1 MKAFLSVLFFTTFV
15 VNSTAQRTKIIEDF
29 ESNTLGWTEILD
41 SKGQAIISEGVMQIE
56 SKGDLYYS
64 TAWTD
69 LDPNVPFE
77 ITVDVKVRR
86 LDGSRTFGIILDYLD
101 NSQYILLLVK
111 EGNARFIR
119 KKGDYE
125 GYISNSIKLEG
136 GWKEDVKLGV
146 KYQMGKLI
154 FEVNEIF
161 ALEARYVEMT
171 SSGVGLYVAG
181 RQKIKF
187 DNFTIT
193 Q

>member
-1 MKAFLSVLFFTTFV
+1 MRTFLSALFFTTFF
-15 VNSTAQRTKIIEDF
+15 VNSTAQRIKIIEDF

-41 SKGQAIISEGVMQIE
+41 NKGQAIISEGVMQIE
-56 SKGDLYYS
+56 SKGDLYIS

-125 GYISNSIKLEG
+125 GYISNSIKLER

-146 KYQMGKLI
+146 KYQMWKLI

-171 SSGVGLYVAG
+171 SSGIGLYVEG

>member
-1 MKAFLSVLFFTTFV
+1 
-15 VNSTAQRTKIIEDF
+15 
-29 ESNTLGWTEILD
+29 
-41 SKGQAIISEGVMQIE
+41 MQIE
-56 SKGDLYYS
+56 SKGGEYS
-64 TAWTD
+64 SQAWTE
-69 LDPNVPFE
+69 LDPNLPFE

-86 LDGSRTFGIILDYLD
+86 LDGSRTFGILLDYLD
-101 NSQYILLLVK
+101 DSQYIALLVK

-119 KKGDYE
+119 KKGN
-125 GYISNSIKLEG
+125 YIGGFGNSIKLDG

-171 SSGVGLYVAG
+171 SSGVGLWVAG

-187 DNFTIT
+187 DNFIIT

>member
-1 MKAFLSVLFFTTFV
+1 MRAFISVIFFIIFI
-15 VNSTAQRTKIIEDF
+15 VNSTAQRIKIIEDF
-29 ESNTLGWTEILD
+29 ESNTLGWTEILEN
-41 SKGQAIISEGVMQIE
+41 KGQAIISEGVMQIE
-56 SKGDLYYS
+56 SKGEQYHS

-86 LDGSRTFGIILDYLD
+86 LDGSRTFGIILDFLD
-101 NSQYILLLVK
+101 HSQYILLLVK

-154 FEVNEIF
+154 FEVNDIF

>member
-1 MKAFLSVLFFTTFV
+1 MRTFLSALFFTTFF
-15 VNSTAQRTKIIEDF
+15 VNSTAQRIKIIEDF

-41 SKGQAIISEGVMQIE
+41 NKGQAIISEGVMQIE
-56 SKGDLYYS
+56 SKGDLYYT

-125 GYISNSIKLEG
+125 GYISNSIKLER

-171 SSGVGLYVAG
+171 SSGIGLYVEG